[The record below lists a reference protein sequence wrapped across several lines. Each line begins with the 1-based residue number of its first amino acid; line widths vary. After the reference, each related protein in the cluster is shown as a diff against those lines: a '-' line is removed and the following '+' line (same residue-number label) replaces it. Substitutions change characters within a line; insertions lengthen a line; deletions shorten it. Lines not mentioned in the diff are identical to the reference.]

1 MNDWNL
7 LERIWTALVTR
18 LSAWIPGLLA
28 TVVLLIFGYLI
39 SRLISSLT
47 GRFLRRVGLDSWLEE
62 SEFSLAG
69 RAAGRPAPSPTRVIS
84 RLIFW
89 LVFLSFVVIA
99 MQKLGLE
106 LSDLPVRAF
115 IAYLPVVL
123 GAVLLLVAG
132 VLVASFLGRGTEAA
146 LSGMGV
152 EHSSAVGR
160 IVKGLVIALTAIVV
174 VEQLGFDVTTL
185 TQTFSHLVVV
195 VAGGLV
201 FAFAWGGRE
210 VARNVLAGHYI
221 REQFEQGDRITVD
234 GLEGE
239 LIRIGSLN
247 SRLRAEDGEVV
258 VPNSRLIEQTV
269 FKRTGE
275 RKKKPGR

>member
-1 MNDWNL
+1 MNDPNL
-7 LERIWTALVTR
+7 LEVTWKTLVAR
-18 LSAWIPGLLA
+18 LSEWIPGVIA
-28 TVVLLIFGYLI
+28 TILLLILGYLI
-39 SRLISSLT
+39 SRVISSLT
-47 GRFLRRVGLDSWLEE
+47 RRFLRRVGLDSWLEK
-62 SEFSLAG
+62 SEISYAG
-69 RAAGRPAPSPTRVIS
+69 PGGPATPSPTLVIS

-89 LVFLSFVVIA
+89 LIFLSFVVIA
-99 MQKLGLE
+99 MQELGLE

-132 VLVASFLGRGTEAA
+132 VLVASFLGRATDAA

-152 EHSSAVGR
+152 EHSGR
-160 IVKGLVIALTAIVV
+160 VAQVVKGLVMTLTAIIV

-185 TQTFSHLVVV
+185 TATFSNLVLVVV
-195 VAGGLV
+195 AGLV

-210 VARNVLAGHYI
+210 VARNVLAAHYI
-221 REQFEQGDRITVD
+221 REQFERGDRISVD

-239 LIRIGSLN
+239 LVAIGSLT
-247 SRLRAEDGEVV
+247 SRLAAEDGEIL

-269 FKRTGE
+269 VKRTG
-275 RKKKPGR
+275 